1 MIDVGAWLF
10 VGKSENV
17 KTMIETSQ
25 VAKIMNHRYH
35 ISGLN
40 KLYCCSVT
48 FYTRNE
54 IHSLTDPRYVNIVVQ
69 SNTHRTSEGIQ

>member
-25 VAKIMNHRYH
+25 VAKIMNHR
-35 ISGLN
+35 
-40 KLYCCSVT
+40 
-48 FYTRNE
+48 
-54 IHSLTDPRYVNIVVQ
+54 
-69 SNTHRTSEGIQ
+69 